1 MKIPD
6 NLSLLTSAI
15 EAAFECGRS
24 DEVAEKTKISKKRL
38 REISLYPSSL
48 TQEERESIEKILVDP
63 IGAYSGESRK

>member
-38 REISLYPSSL
+38 REISLYPSS